1 MLGKTLLQLFYREI
15 DAYFAL
21 QEILVVFFSTGKI
34 GQASRVF
41 SGSAQLLQAFY
52 QFLIGGK
59 DFFLENLAV
68 CLVQLFL
75 VFFGKLSVV
84 F

>member
-41 SGSAQLLQAFY
+41 SGSA
-52 QFLIGGK
+52 
-59 DFFLENLAV
+59 
-68 CLVQLFL
+68 
-75 VFFGKLSVV
+75 
-84 F
+84 